1 MVDISVI
8 IDMVDKVEIADKV
21 DMVDKMFVSPPPPP
35 LRTFVPLQY
44 VPVPQ
49 DFCVRAPYEKQAEFY
64 ITVSFVLA
72 KR

>member
-21 DMVDKMFVSPPPPP
+21 DMGDRMFVSPP

-49 DFCVRAPYEKQAEFY
+49 DFCVRAPYEKQAKFY

-72 KR
+72 KM